1 MLKEFKRSKAAID
14 AKFTKAMKFVKEAE
28 NEFKESVE
36 EIVTNASAEDLKEFM
51 NSDEVTDQD
60 KELIMSAYEMFNNAK
75 IEIIELDDETL
86 DKLLKLKN
94 LLS

>member
-1 MLKEFKRSKAAID
+1 MNLKK
-14 AKFTKAMKFVKEAE
+14 
-28 NEFKESVE
+28 SVE
-36 EIVTNASAEDLKEFM
+36 EIVTNASVEDLKEFM
-51 NSDEVTDQD
+51 SSDEVTDQD
-60 KELIMSAYEMFNNAK
+60 KELIMSAYKMFNNAK